1 MQHRSLAQEAG
12 AAKALGGVE
21 EWTKP
26 RQVHARLAQSVERTA
41 VNRKV
46 DGSNPSSSDDIW
58 KEGGA
63 VYIVGK

>member
-1 MQHRSLAQEAG
+1 M
-12 AAKALGGVE
+12 GGVE